1 MNSPLLEA
9 IRLTRRYGD
18 LVAVNSISFKISAGT
33 CIGLL
38 GPNGAGKTTTVEM
51 LEGLVQ
57 PSGGEVRFR
66 GEPLGNQLSKAAG
79 IMFQSTAL
87 QDYMTVREALVMFS
101 RFYDNP
107 VAFDT
112 LVEQCSLE
120 NFLDQD
126 TRKVS
131 GGQRQRLLLAIALV
145 NNPEV
150 LFLDEPTTGLDPDA
164 RQRFWSLIESIQ
176 AEGKTIVLTTHYMEE
191 ARVLCDELL
200 FMHEGKILAQGSPD
214 ALLSERFDNATIT
227 LPKAVSTS
235 WLVDFKSHFPNA
247 RAEQDNTN
255 VTITTS
261 ESNEVLSYLVG
272 VGADLSELGVSK
284 PTLDDLFMSLAS
296 EGGAK

>member
-1 MNSPLLEA
+1 MSLPLLEA
-9 IRLTRRYGD
+9 IELTRRYD
-18 LVAVNSISFKISAGT
+18 KLVAVNSISFKIRTGS
-33 CIGLL
+33 CVGLL

-57 PSGGEVRFR
+57 PSSGEVRFR
-66 GEPLGNQLSKAAG
+66 GEPLGDQLSNAAG

-87 QDYMTVREALVMFS
+87 QDYMKVREALVMFS
-101 RFYDNP
+101 QFYESP
-107 VAFDT
+107 VSFDA

-164 RQRFWSLIESIQ
+164 RQRFWSLIQAIQ
-176 AEGKTIVLTTHYMEE
+176 AQGKTIVLTTHYMEE

-200 FMHEGKILAQGSPD
+200 FMHQGNILVQGSPD
-214 ALLSERFDNATIT
+214 ALLSERFEDATMT
-227 LPKAVSTS
+227 LPHAGEEAWFAEFESV
-235 WLVDFKSHFPNA
+235 FPNA
-247 RAEQDNTN
+247 RMRRED
-255 VTITTS
+255 VGLTITTS
-261 ESNEVLSYLVG
+261 ESNEVLSFLVN
-272 VGADLSELGVSK
+272 VGADLSSLAIAK
-284 PTLDDLFMSLAS
+284 PTLDDLFMSLAA
-296 EGGAK
+296 EGNTL

>member
-1 MNSPLLEA
+1 MNLPLLEA
-9 IRLTRRYGD
+9 VELTRKYGD
-18 LVAVNSISFKISAGT
+18 LVAVNAISFKIQTGS

-57 PSGGEVRFR
+57 PSSGEVRFR
-66 GEPLGNQLSKAAG
+66 GEPLVDQLSNAAG

-101 RFYDNP
+101 RFYQNP
-107 VAFDT
+107 VSFDT
-112 LVEQCSLE
+112 LVQQCALE
-120 NFLDQD
+120 NFLEQD

-176 AEGKTIVLTTHYMEE
+176 AEGKTVVLTTHYMEE

-200 FMHEGKILAQGSPD
+200 FMHQGNILAQGAPD
-214 ALLSERFDNATIT
+214 ALLSERFENATIT
-227 LPKAVSTS
+227 LPATSTEP
-235 WLVDFKSHFPNA
+235 WLTEFQSAFAHASVA
-247 RAEQDNTN
+247 RDQQNL
-255 VTITTS
+255 VITTS
-261 ESNEVLSYLVG
+261 DPTSVLSFLVG
-272 VGADLSELGVSK
+272 VGADLSALGVSK
-284 PTLDDLFMSLAS
+284 PTLDDLFMSLAE
-296 EGGAK
+296 EGDTQ